1 MDGTSGALYAIFL
14 NNLTKYFKIHAQ
26 EATSVNAKFWSSAL
40 EAALVSLQR
49 YTPATAGDRTLMD
62 ALIPFINSLR
72 TASLHDASAAARQG
86 AEKTMFMRP
95 GLGRSVYIGNEKSW
109 LGKIPDPGAWGLSK
123 FFEGLYHGFVC
134 AKSEQTT
141 EGCRQYVMGKITE

>member
-14 NNLTKYFKIHAQ
+14 NNLTHYFKLHAQ
-26 EATSVNAKFWSSAL
+26 ETTSVDANFWSSAL
-40 EAALVSLQR
+40 DAALASLQK

-62 ALIPFINSLR
+62 SLIPFITTLR
-72 TASLHDASAAARQG
+72 TASLHEASTAARQG

-95 GLGRSVYIGNEKSW
+95 GLGRSVYIGNEESW

-123 FFEGLYHGFVC
+123 FFEGLYQG
-134 AKSEQTT
+134 
-141 EGCRQYVMGKITE
+141 